1 MKRTRKRKK
10 ANFESRISILP
21 FVFTHFSMQNNLKI
35 FYFQE
40 HGCGD
45 YFLLEHYIPE
55 SLILNPDQDQ
65 QYSDLPSNAENLKRQ
80 LHQAHRERRG
90 LDANRA
96 EEMFITHAQTL
107 TDYGSHYYIAT
118 ADAKELSKVISLQR
132 MNEKRISPVGK
143 ICPEDIY
150 AKLKRD
156 CPVPGRTESYEQKII
171 LSRNPG
177 VNEDIYSSVKNGKG
191 SVDAVNDYNKND
203 STSKS
208 KKTESSV
215 WLAIHG
221 EGLKLFERGGG
232 RFRERKE
239 LARFQW
245 KDIQTLSYSK
255 SCLVI
260 FTKVNGKRCK
270 FKLKMDHRK

>member
-1 MKRTRKRKK
+1 M
-10 ANFESRISILP
+10 
-21 FVFTHFSMQNNLKI
+21 
-35 FYFQE
+35 QE

-65 QYSDLPSNAENLKRQ
+65 QYTDLSSNTENLKRQ

-90 LDANRA
+90 LDPNRA
-96 EEMFITHAQTL
+96 EEMFITHSQTFP
-107 TDYGSHYYIAT
+107 DYGSHYYIAT

-132 MNEKRISPVGK
+132 KSEKHSSPVGK
-143 ICPEDIY
+143 ICSEDIY

-156 CPVPGRTESYEQKII
+156 CPVPRRTELYTDEQKII
-171 LSRNPG
+171 LSRTPNL
-177 VNEDIYSSVKNGKG
+177 NENIYTPVKNGNE
-191 SVDAVNDYNKND
+191 SVEAINDYNKNN
-203 STSKS
+203 TKS
-208 KKTESSV
+208 KKTQSSV
-215 WLAIHG
+215 WLSIHG
-221 EGLKLFERGGG
+221 EGLKIFERGGG

-239 LARFQW
+239 LASFHW

-260 FTKVNGKRCK
+260 YTKINKKGCK
-270 FKLKMDHRK
+270 FKLRMDHRK

>member
-1 MKRTRKRKK
+1 MNTRFSKK
-10 ANFESRISILP
+10 SSCLFPNTNYFNKNF
-21 FVFTHFSMQNNLKI
+21 N
-35 FYFQE
+35 FQE

-65 QYSDLPSNAENLKRQ
+65 QYSDLSSNAENLKRQ
-80 LHQAHRERRG
+80 LDQAHRERRG

-96 EEMFITHAQTL
+96 EEMFITNAQTL
-107 TDYGSHYYIAT
+107 PDYGSHYYIAT
-118 ADAKELSKVISLQR
+118 ADAKELSKLVSHQR
-132 MNEKRISPVGK
+132 MSEKRISPVGK
-143 ICPEDIY
+143 VCHEDIY

-156 CPVPGRTESYEQKII
+156 CPVPGRTETYTDEQKII

-177 VNEDIYSSVKNGKG
+177 MNEDLYTSVKNRKG
-191 SVDAVNDYNKND
+191 SVEAVNESNKND
-203 STSKS
+203 SMSKTKS
-208 KKTESSV
+208 TESSV

-260 FTKVNGKRCK
+260 YTKVNGKRCK
-270 FKLKMDHRK
+270 FKLRMDYRK

>member
-1 MKRTRKRKK
+1 MLH
-10 ANFESRISILP
+10 EQILKEGNYCQTLMNE
-21 FVFTHFSMQNNLKI
+21 FLL
-35 FYFQE
+35 FQE

-55 SLILNPDQDQ
+55 SLILNPEQDQ

-90 LDANRA
+90 LDTNKA
-96 EEMFITHAQTL
+96 EEMFITHAQNL
-107 TDYGSHYYIAT
+107 PDFGSHYYIAT
-118 ADAKELSKVISLQR
+118 VDAKELSKIISRQR
-132 MNEKRISPVGK
+132 KMEERTSPIGRT
-143 ICPEDIY
+143 CSEDIY
-150 AKLKRD
+150 AQLKRN
-156 CPVPGRTESYEQKII
+156 CPAPSKNEAYTDEEKII
-171 LSRNPG
+171 LSRNPV
-177 VNEDIYSSVKNGKG
+177 VNEEMYASVTSGKDSVETVSNCNKIDSS
-191 SVDAVNDYNKND
+191 A
-203 STSKS
+203 SKS

-245 KDIQTLSYSK
+245 RDIQTLSYSK

-260 FTKVNGKRCK
+260 YTKVNGKRCK